1 MSTFTM
7 FNGPQGAAGP
17 STKDITSLISAYNE
31 LSIKLTQHIAEFATS
46 DGSTVHA
53 IKSYVDAIKN
63 ELEATITTKADSS
76 KVGTV
81 ALASINGQIYTDL
94 SNAVNALTHYI
105 ESKYAKATDL
115 VNYVPST
122 SVSDKASSTDKL
134 QTASEVKKSIDA
146 LDINKYATNADFN
159 KELLAAINKL
169 SDGTF
174 KLLIADIV
182 QATNS
187 FVGLL
192 HAHKVIDFTKWAKFS
207 APFAGTGSLDTNING
222 VYILGCISLDW
233 SDDSD
238 APNAAYA
245 HKAGR
250 AYIKYVNSNPFD
262 AIIDFTVTKTDESH
276 IGSLTAHVSKKAG
289 TWEDLAFHLI
299 LGTDSKGNEH
309 AYVAVSSKGLASSS
323 TVYSNTD
330 FRACGENFIPVGEVG
345 YATPSGMLEG
355 ITTATIGTNASSL
368 TAIDNLILNKLWS
381 DNYMDAEGSTLLKVV
396 TTEINGKVYRQ
407 LVIGDNIHDGL
418 VFAKRPSLIMEDTD
432 GNKVHTYFI
441 TAQDI
446 ANNVLPV
453 GAIIRWAAAND
464 DGSLRD
470 IPDGWLDISVKQS
483 HIIGTD
489 YPDLAKLLGIDN
501 TGYIKMPVESHS
513 IIKAK
518 DITIKQSSQIDYTTV
533 VEVIALDNKI
543 NSEITR
549 AQQSESALNTRITK
563 NASAISIETTRAK
576 AAEKTNADAIAK
588 NASAISTEVTR
599 AKAAEK
605 TNADAIAKNASA
617 ISTEVTRAKAAEK
630 TLTDNLAAETTRA
643 KAAEQANTTA
653 ISTERDRATTAELNL
668 NNRISS
674 YHTGK

>member
-115 VNYVPST
+115 VKYVPST

-182 QATNS
+182 QATNN

-323 TVYSNTD
+323 TAYSNTD

-355 ITTATIGTNASSL
+355 ITTATIGTNASSI

-381 DNYMDAEGSTLLKVV
+381 DNYMDAEGSTFLKVV
-396 TTEINGKVYRQ
+396 ATNVNDKIHRQ
-407 LVIGDNIHDGL
+407 LVIGDNTHDDL
-418 VFAKRPSLIMEDTD
+418 IFAKRPSLIIEDRD
-432 GNKVHTYFI
+432 GNKVQAYFV
-441 TAQDI
+441 TTQDI
-446 ANNVLPV
+446 ANNMLPV

-470 IPDGWLDISVKQS
+470 IPDGWLDISVAQTQVS
-483 HIIGTD
+483 STD
-489 YPDLAKLLGIDN
+489 YPDLAKVLGTDIYN
-501 TGYIKMPVESHS
+501 YIKMPVESHS

-518 DITIKQSSQIDYTTV
+518 NFDIIDQAYLIDYNEV
-533 VEVIALDNKI
+533 VEITALDKKI
-543 NSEITR
+543 NKEITR
-549 AQQSESALNTRITK
+549 AQTAETTLNNHINDNTR
-563 NASAISIETTRAK
+563 AISNEATRAI
-576 AAEKTNADAIAK
+576 AAEKI
-588 NASAISTEVTR
+588 
-599 AKAAEK
+599 
-605 TNADAIAKNASA
+605 
-617 ISTEVTRAKAAEK
+617 
-630 TLTDNLAAETTRA
+630 LTDDLAAETTRA
-643 KAAEQANTTA
+643 KAAEQANKTAIDKNATA
-653 ISTERDRATTAELNL
+653 ISNEATRAIAAEKILTDDLAAETTRAKAAEKTNTSAITAERDRAASAEQTLND
-668 NNRISS
+668 RISG
-674 YHTGK
+674 YHTGEQP